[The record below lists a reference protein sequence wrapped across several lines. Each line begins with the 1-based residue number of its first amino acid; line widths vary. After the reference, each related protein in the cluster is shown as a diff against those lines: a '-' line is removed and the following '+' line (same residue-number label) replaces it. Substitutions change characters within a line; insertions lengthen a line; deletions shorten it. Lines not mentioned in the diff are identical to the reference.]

1 MELSELI
8 ACTLTD
14 ANLKTQRERWL
25 ALGESFGLGRTET
38 EDGLR
43 LRFRGDPAIEAE
55 LEALVAVENDCCSW
69 AAWTVEHDDGALVIA
84 VRSKGDEV
92 GRSRATAPSRR
103 SGVGDAPEQ
112 LHGARER
119 RFFAGRELLSDRA
132 CQPLLAPGSVS
143 ADLLAPGGRERDPNA
158 ASV

>member
-1 MELSELI
+1 MSAYDERSTRMELSALI

-84 VRSKGDEV
+84 VRSKGD
-92 GRSRATAPSRR
+92 GIAT
-103 SGVGDAPEQ
+103 
-112 LHGARER
+112 LHGMFRQPE
-119 RFFAGRELLSDRA
+119 FAGR
-132 CQPLLAPGSVS
+132 G
-143 ADLLAPGGRERDPNA
+143 
-158 ASV
+158 

>member
-43 LRFRGDPAIEAE
+43 LRFRVDPAIEAE

-69 AAWTVEHDDGALVIA
+69 AAWSVEHEDGILVMA
-84 VRSKGDEV
+84 A
-92 GRSRATAPSRR
+92 RSRGEGIHT
-103 SGVGDAPEQ
+103 
-112 LHGARER
+112 LHGMFRE
-119 RFFAGRELLSDRA
+119 AIPSTSLGDR
-132 CQPLLAPGSVS
+132 
-143 ADLLAPGGRERDPNA
+143 
-158 ASV
+158 